1 MILNAMREPLVFKGV
16 DDQGVEFKLEF
27 PPLGVSVGSPRYA
40 QPAFEDA
47 PYLVFS
53 RPADPIDVP
62 KEASGF
68 FFIVTS
74 DVQEYLVYREDLIAP
89 FEPFYKDGLLHCRQF
104 SVQAAISRYQKS
116 YLRSAFDRLIKG
128 LATPES
134 YIANYR
140 DWLSDRG
147 APVKT

>member
-1 MILNAMREPLVFKGV
+1 MRELLVFVGV
-16 DDQGVEFKLEF
+16 DDQGSEFRLEF

-40 QPAFEDA
+40 KPVFEDA

-74 DVQEYLVYREDLIAP
+74 DVQEYLAYREDLIAP
-89 FEPFYKDGLLHCRQF
+89 FEPFYEGGLLHCRQF
-104 SVQAAISRYQKS
+104 AVQAAISRHQKS
-116 YLRSAFDRLIKG
+116 YLRAAFDRLIKG
-128 LATPES
+128 YATPDA
-134 YIANYR
+134 YLAGYR
-140 DWLSDRG
+140 DWLSKQAR
-147 APVKT
+147 P